1 MIWTVK
7 IEGDDLEGGIVP
19 LPDSLLAKLGV
30 DIGDSLHLSQQQHAD
45 GARYLVLSKK
55 LMPDRTH
62 TSDE

>member
-30 DIGDSLHLSQQQHAD
+30 DIGDSLHLSQQQDAD
-45 GARYLVLSKK
+45 GARSRRV
-55 LMPDRTH
+55 RIVVV
-62 TSDE
+62 